1 MKPGKLIFYIF
12 YYENENLFTDD
23 DGHVIYDLFTVIT
36 PQELFLFRHD
46 NGFNVFPMKGHDDV
60 ICEIIP
66 VPDEVCGLQETPEI
80 DLGDDYE
87 RIERYHQAV
96 LAGHYY

>member
-36 PQELFLFRHD
+36 PQDLFLFRHD
-46 NGFNVFPMKGHDDV
+46 NGFNTFPMKDHDDV
-60 ICEIIP
+60 ICEIIS
-66 VPDEVCGLQETPEI
+66 VPDECCGLSDYPEPMEV
-80 DLGDDYE
+80 GDDYE
-87 RIERYHQAV
+87 TLDRYAKAR
-96 LAGHYY
+96 LNNYL